1 MKFASVHDIQAATPG
16 EAMRAKCD
24 ENRRR
29 YIAQSAM
36 TKAGQPASLPS
47 LEEVSAQIGRFFQED
62 ALERKG
68 NRGETK

>member
-1 MKFASVHDIQAATPG
+1 MRFPSVYDIQAASLG
-16 EAMRAKCD
+16 EAMRAHSD

-36 TKAGQPASLPS
+36 TRAGQPAPLPS

-68 NRGETK
+68 TRGETK

>member
-1 MKFASVHDIQAATPG
+1 MRFPSVYDIQAAAAG
-16 EAMRAKCD
+16 EALRAKCD

-36 TKAGQPASLPS
+36 TKAGQLAPLPS
-47 LEEVSAQIGRFFQED
+47 LSEVESQIVRFFQED

-68 NRGETK
+68 TQGETK